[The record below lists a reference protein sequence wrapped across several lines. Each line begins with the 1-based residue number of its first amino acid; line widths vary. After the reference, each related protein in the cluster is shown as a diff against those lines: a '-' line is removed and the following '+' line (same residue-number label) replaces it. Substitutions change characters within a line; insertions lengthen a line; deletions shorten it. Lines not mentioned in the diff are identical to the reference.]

1 MKTWSNHHMMR
12 KINLP
17 KISPLFLIYDRMYP
31 EYNPSIS
38 RTSEPKT

>member
-17 KISPLFLIYDRMYP
+17 KISPLFLIC
-31 EYNPSIS
+31 SS
-38 RTSEPKT
+38 